1 MATGQPRPVAT
12 LTTTITRNAA
22 GTLTIAGRS
31 MSTPSQAGPL

>member
-1 MATGQPRPVAT
+1 MATGQPFAVAT

-31 MSTPSQAGPL
+31 MSTPIKPGWS